1 VRNNERLVTKI
12 TYIGGPTA
20 LIEIGGLRLLTDPT
34 FDPAG
39 TDYKSTKKL
48 IGPAIS
54 AQQIGRIDVVL
65 LSHDEHPDNLD
76 AAGRSL
82 LGKARTI
89 LTTPAGAKRLGR
101 NAVGL
106 KNWQDFELK
115 DNDSDTV
122 TITGTPA
129 RHGPEGCESKLGE
142 VTGFVV
148 SPKRQ
153 DHVAIYFSG
162 DTVWYEGV
170 AEVGRRFRIGIALI
184 NLGAVQVD
192 HFGPERLTMSADE
205 AVQLARAFGL
215 HMLIPLH
222 YEGWAH
228 YRESREKVKK
238 TFTST
243 GLDERVHWL
252 APGVSARIS

>member
-1 VRNNERLVTKI
+1 VVPPLSLRL
-12 TYIGGPTA
+12 GGV
-20 LIEIGGLRLLTDPT
+20 RLLTDPT

-39 TDYKSTKKL
+39 TDYKQTKKL

-65 LSHDEHPDNLD
+65 LSHHEHPDNLD

-82 LGKARTI
+82 LGKASTI
-89 LTTPAGAKRLGR
+89 LTTPAGAKRLGG

-106 KNWQDFELK
+106 KNWQDCELK
-115 DNDSDTV
+115 DNDGNTV

-148 SPKRQ
+148 SPKSQ
-153 DHVAIYFSG
+153 DHGTIYFSG

-170 AEVGRRFRIGIALI
+170 AEIGRRFRIGTALI

-192 HFGPERLTMSADE
+192 SYGPERLTMSADE
-205 AVQLARAFGL
+205 AVQLARAFDI
-215 HMLIPLH
+215 HTVIPLH
-222 YEGWAH
+222 YEGWVH
-228 YRESREKVKK
+228 YRESREKLKK
-238 TFTST
+238 TFTSA
-243 GLDERVHWL
+243 GLGENVRWL
-252 APGVSARIS
+252 APGVSRRIS

>member
-1 VRNNERLVTKI
+1 MRDNEGLVTKI

-20 LIEIGGLRLLTDPT
+20 LIEIGGVRLLTDPT

-82 LGKARTI
+82 LGKARTT
-89 LTTPAGAKRLGR
+89 LTTPTGAKRLGG

-115 DNDSDTV
+115 DNDGNTV

-153 DHVAIYFSG
+153 DHGAIYFSG
-162 DTVWYEGV
+162 DTVWYEGI
-170 AEVGRRFRIGIALI
+170 AEVGRRSRIGTALI
-184 NLGAVQVD
+184 NLGAVQID
-192 HFGPERLTMSADE
+192 SYGPERLTMSADE
-205 AVQLARAFGL
+205 AVQLAKAFGL
-215 HMLIPLH
+215 HTLIPLH

-228 YRESREKVKK
+228 YRESREKMKK
-238 TFTST
+238 AFTSS
-243 GLDERVHWL
+243 GLDERVRWL
-252 APGVSARIS
+252 TPGVSTRTS